1 MLEVIFHPQFQRNA
15 LKLPEPQQRKLA
27 ALTERLRKNPYDPLL
42 HTKRLSTPLV
52 GLFSFRITR
61 DWRVLFRFIDERTIQ
76 LTQVAH
82 RSDIYR

>member
-15 LKLPEPQQRKLA
+15 RKLPEMQQRKLVA
-27 ALTERLRKNPYDPLL
+27 FIERLRKNPYDPLL
-42 HTKRLSTPLV
+42 HTKRLSAPLV

-61 DWRVLFRFIDERTIQ
+61 DWRALFRFVDERTIQ

-82 RSDIYR
+82 RNDIYR